1 MSLTDDRLNKQIID
15 AINAAR
21 PAKTHNN
28 TIKIIEKNKNC
39 YLLNMKKYI
48 FIIDLDNT
56 LIGNCQ
62 YQMDLYN
69 KYKLIKKFKGPNI
82 NINKVLSPYYN
93 QNNKLLRPHFIYFM
107 NKMKQLYDNN
117 VSFYIYTASTKLWAN
132 TEIKVIE
139 KENNI
144 KFNRPIF
151 TRDDCICEENCN
163 LKFKKSIKRILP
175 RIKSAKDSEIIIID
189 DSDVYLDFAEYH
201 IKCNAY
207 NYQLFSDNN
216 YYIPSVYHE
225 SLSNGMRC
233 PYNHGDCSIKN
244 KLKLYRWLYK
254 NVIKINKMNEKYK
267 FDKFWLNLANAIETN
282 KITNY
287 TPNVIKQLTKI
298 SY

>member
-1 MSLTDDRLNKQIID
+1 MD
-15 AINAAR
+15 AINAAI
-21 PAKTHNN
+21 PAKIHNN
-28 TIKIIEKNKNC
+28 INKIIVKIKNY

-56 LIGNCQ
+56 IIGNCK
-62 YQMDLYN
+62 YQMDLFI

-93 QNNKLLRPHFIYFM
+93 QSNKLVRPNFIDFI
-107 NKMKQLYDNN
+107 NKMKELYNIN

-132 TEIKVIE
+132 TQIKLIE

-144 KFNRPIF
+144 KFNRPVF
-151 TRDDCICEENCN
+151 TRDDCIPIENCN
-163 LKFKKSIKRILP
+163 FGFKKSIKKILSK
-175 RIKSAKDSEIIIID
+175 IKSAKDSEIIIID
-189 DSDVYLDFAEYH
+189 DSEVYIDFAEYQ
-201 IKCNAY
+201 IKCNEY

-216 YYIPSVYHE
+216 YYIPSAYLDN
-225 SLSNGMRC
+225 LSKGMSC
-233 PYNHGDCSIKN
+233 PYNHDDCSIKN
-244 KLKLYRWLYK
+244 KMKLYKWLYK

-287 TPNVIKQLTKI
+287 TPDVIKQLTKI
-298 SY
+298 SYS